1 MPRVKALTA
10 AERQRREIVAVLKA
24 EMERKGETEK
34 DAVVFFPEKGERTF
48 KRRLKDPGKFTHEE
62 LCALFSHYEISDAQL
77 CFIFGVPYHGST
89 RI

>member
-10 AERQRREIVAVLKA
+10 AERQRREIVAALKA
-24 EMERKGETEK
+24 GMARKGETEK
-34 DAVVFFPEKGERTF
+34 DAAAFFPKEKRTF
-48 KRRLKDPGKFTHEE
+48 DRRLKDPGKFTHEE

-77 CFIFGVPYHGST
+77 CLIFGVEYHGST